1 MRLVLLFYII
11 KYSKDHI
18 KCLKIKSKRKKA
30 SALLCSWMGC
40 FGIFIPK
47 FSRNFFFV
55 LIIFKLRFFV
65 RLRVSV
71 VCLFFSYLSSGVL
84 TKKNYKPE
92 VVEQKTKP
100 ETEVSSSCS
109 GPQQVFNNALFN
121 FVSSISLDDF
131 LNTGE
136 GLFEAVERG
145 RVDHLFLDAS
155 RIRTPCH
162 QKKP

>member
-1 MRLVLLFYII
+1 
-11 KYSKDHI
+11 
-18 KCLKIKSKRKKA
+18 
-30 SALLCSWMGC
+30 MGC

-55 LIIFKLRFFV
+55 LIIFKLRFF
-65 RLRVSV
+65 LCACAYQLFAYFFFFV
-71 VCLFFSYLSSGVL
+71 VWCFDE
-84 TKKNYKPE
+84 KKYKPE

-109 GPQQVFNNALFN
+109 GSQQVFNNALFN
-121 FVSSISLDDF
+121 FVGAISLDDF
-131 LNTGE
+131 LNTGK
-136 GLFEAVERG
+136 GLFEAVKRG

-155 RIRTPCH
+155 RIGTPCH

>member
-18 KCLKIKSKRKKA
+18 KCLKIKSKRKKQVL
-30 SALLCSWMGC
+30 SYVLGWDVLVFS
-40 FGIFIPK
+40 FLNFRGI
-47 FSRNFFFV
+47 FFV
-55 LIIFKLRFFV
+55 LIIFKLRFLCACAYQLFAYFFFV
-65 RLRVSV
+65 VW
-71 VCLFFSYLSSGVL
+71 CFDE
-84 TKKNYKPE
+84 KNYKPE

-121 FVSSISLDDF
+121 FVGAISLDDF
-131 LNTGE
+131 LNTGK